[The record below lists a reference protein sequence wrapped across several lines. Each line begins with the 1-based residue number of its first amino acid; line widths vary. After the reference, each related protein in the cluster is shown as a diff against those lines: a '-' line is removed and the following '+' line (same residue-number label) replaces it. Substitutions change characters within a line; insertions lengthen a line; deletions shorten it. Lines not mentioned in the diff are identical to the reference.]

1 MVVREFGKLEPG
13 EITVA
18 DPRDGEVL
26 VDVRAS
32 PVNYVDQLVIA
43 GQYQFLPEL
52 PFVPGKGP
60 AGIVAAVGRTV
71 SGLQVGDR
79 VLAMVEQGGYGQQVV
94 ADASQCYRL
103 PEGLSFTQ
111 AASLSLAYDTSWFA
125 LRDRARLQPGESVL
139 VLGASGAVGRA
150 SVQLA
155 KALGARVLGGISRAE
170 RGPSVLSAGADTLV
184 DLSAENLRDTL
195 RERVRQANDGKDVDV
210 VLDPLGGDVFDAAIR
225 TLAWRG
231 RLVVIGFAAGR
242 IPTLKVNYLLLKN
255 IEVSGLQ
262 VSDYRKRRPLQMA
275 QCYAELFD
283 LYAQGRIMPDEV
295 TTYRWDQAA
304 EALASLRDRVA
315 TGRPVLIH
323 S

>member
-1 MVVREFGKLEPG
+1 
-13 EITVA
+13 
-18 DPRDGEVL
+18 
-26 VDVRAS
+26 
-32 PVNYVDQLVIA
+32 
-43 GQYQFLPEL
+43 
-52 PFVPGKGP
+52 
-60 AGIVAAVGRTV
+60 
-71 SGLQVGDR
+71 
-79 VLAMVEQGGYGQQVV
+79 
-94 ADASQCYRL
+94 
-103 PEGLSFTQ
+103 
-111 AASLSLAYDTSWFA
+111 
-125 LRDRARLQPGESVL
+125 
-139 VLGASGAVGRA
+139 
-150 SVQLA
+150 VQLA

-170 RGPSVLSAGADTLV
+170 RGPSVLSAGADALV
-184 DLSAENLRDTL
+184 DLSGENLRDTL

-262 VSDYRKRRPLQMA
+262 VSDYRKRRPLQVA

-283 LYAQGRIMPDEV
+283 FYAQGRIAPDEV
-295 TTYRWDQAA
+295 TTYRWDQAV